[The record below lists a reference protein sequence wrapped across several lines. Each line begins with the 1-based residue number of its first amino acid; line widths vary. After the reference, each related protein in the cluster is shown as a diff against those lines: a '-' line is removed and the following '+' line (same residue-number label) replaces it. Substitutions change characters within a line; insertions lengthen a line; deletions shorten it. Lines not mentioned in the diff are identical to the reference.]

1 MMADLAGRTSA
12 GMAARLPQAQH
23 EPPLCKQQECHLLA
37 ALLNETPQGVL
48 VVAADDVIAHVN
60 LAMSVLFLPARV
72 MQGERL
78 GTLRGLEQVAAL
90 VQEAAVSRGRVT
102 GELRLPSG
110 MDRQSEQVRFF
121 HATAAPWS
129 ESGGHGVWVMLEET
143 TQRLLADQRHLDFI
157 HQAGHDLRAPLS
169 LIHGY
174 LETLRS
180 GMIKSGAALQRCVEV
195 MDKHSR
201 QMMRL
206 IEDMLLLAR
215 LENEPPPLSHS
226 KFWARGCLEDAL
238 EHLIEPLQRFHA
250 QVQVDFPADGGLLH
264 GDRQYWDQIFTKLIE
279 QALQRASQPGLRLNI
294 SGRWSAH
301 ECIITL
307 ADDALPLPYLPQD
320 SAAADVGGPAL
331 ARITGLAW
339 RIVQRAVAAHGG
351 SIEVASTAAAG
362 TIFTLRL
369 PLPG

>member
-1 MMADLAGRTSA
+1 MMANMAERTSA
-12 GMAARLPQAQH
+12 DRTVRLPQTQH
-23 EPPLCKQQECHLLA
+23 EPPLCEQQECHLLA

-48 VVAADDVIAHVN
+48 VVAADGIIAHVN

-72 MQGERL
+72 MQGGRL
-78 GTLRGLEQVAAL
+78 DTLSGLEQVAAL
-90 VQEAAVSRGRVT
+90 VQEAATSRGRVT
-102 GELRLPSG
+102 GELRLPS
-110 MDRQSEQVRFF
+110 DTDQPSAQVRFF

-143 TQRLLADQRHLDFI
+143 TQRLLAGQRHLDFI
-157 HQAGHDLRAPLS
+157 RQAGHDLRAPLS

-215 LENEPPPLSHS
+215 LENEPPPSSRNTFL
-226 KFWARGCLEDAL
+226 ARGCVDDAL
-238 EHLIEPLQRFHA
+238 EHLFEPLRRLKA
-250 QVQVDFPADGGLLH
+250 QVEVDFPADGGLLH

-279 QALQRASQPGLRLNI
+279 DALQRTRQPGLRLKI
-294 SGRWSAH
+294 SGQWSAR

-307 ADDALPLPYLPQD
+307 TDDAQPSSLVAKD
-320 SAAADVGGPAL
+320 IDAAPA
-331 ARITGLAW
+331 RSVGLAW
-339 RIVQRAVAAHGG
+339 SIVQRAVAAHGG
-351 SIEVASTAAAG
+351 SIEVASNAAAG
-362 TIFTLRL
+362 SVFTIRL

>member
-1 MMADLAGRTSA
+1 MMAELVGTTLAA
-12 GMAARLPQAQH
+12 GTVM
-23 EPPLCKQQECHLLA
+23 PPLCAQQECHLLA

-48 VVAADDVIAHVN
+48 VVDADGVIAHVN

-72 MQGERL
+72 LPGERL

-90 VQEAAVSRGRVT
+90 AQEAATSRGRVT
-102 GELRLPSG
+102 SDLRLSPG
-110 MDRQSEQVRFF
+110 ADRQSAQARFF
-121 HATAAPWS
+121 QATAAPWS
-129 ESGGHGVWVMLEET
+129 ESDGHGVWVMLEET
-143 TQRLLADQRHLDFI
+143 TQRLLAGQRHLDFI

-180 GMIKSGAALQRCVEV
+180 GMIRTDAALQRCVEV

-215 LENEPPPLSHS
+215 LENEPPPSAHHS
-226 KFWARGCLEDAL
+226 FLARGCVDDAL
-238 EHLIEPLQRFHA
+238 EHLIEPLKRA
-250 QVQVDFPADGGLLH
+250 QVQVRVDFPADGGLLH

-279 QALQRASQPGLRLNI
+279 QALQRAGQPGLRLDI
-294 SGRWSAH
+294 RGQWSAH

-307 ADDALPLPYLPQD
+307 ADDAPQPLPQD
-320 SAAADVGGPAL
+320 HAAVPAHSA
-331 ARITGLAW
+331 GLAW
-339 RIVQRAVAAHGG
+339 CIVQRAVAAHGG
-351 SIEVASTAAAG
+351 SIEVSGTAASG
-362 TIFTLRL
+362 TVFTIRV
-369 PLPG
+369 PQPG